1 MIIPAK
7 NMKANFHEGIKFSTG
22 RNKGV
27 PAHTIVSMLIEI
39 VRNLIALLN
48 KEYTWYFPNIYI
60 HICLIPEQCEP
71 DEKVSNE
78 EHFKIHS
85 KCAN

>member
-48 KEYTWYFPNIYI
+48 KEYT
-60 HICLIPEQCEP
+60 
-71 DEKVSNE
+71 
-78 EHFKIHS
+78 
-85 KCAN
+85 